1 MYIAKYKEKSTGKVY
16 EVQTGDYNEYDS
28 AETELIDVK
37 PCTTEHLTSA
47 DMWEVFNEL

>member
-1 MYIAKYKEKSTGKVY
+1 MYIAKYKEKATGKVY

-37 PCTTEHLTSA
+37 SCITEHLTSA
-47 DMWEVFNEL
+47 DLWELFNEL